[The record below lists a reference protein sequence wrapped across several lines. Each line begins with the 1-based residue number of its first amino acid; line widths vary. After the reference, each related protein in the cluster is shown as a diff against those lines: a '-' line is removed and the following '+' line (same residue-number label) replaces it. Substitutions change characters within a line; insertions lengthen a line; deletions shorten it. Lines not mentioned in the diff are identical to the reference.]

1 MDGAEEDRREED
13 RKRQQQEPGS
23 GGQSSARRL
32 SSRLDLRRGWRRSLV
47 WQHVVRVTER
57 PLQVATSRGQQRT
70 EHQGK
75 AALVLMNGATAFVDD
90 EHFQFHVDNF
100 EPGDWISLWVSDG
113 RKIIINGQL
122 CRIIRDQ
129 DINMAI
135 PAPDSVY

>member
-1 MDGAEEDRREED
+1 MTDATRRED
-13 RKRQQQEPGS
+13 
-23 GGQSSARRL
+23 
-32 SSRLDLRRGWRRSLV
+32 
-47 WQHVVRVTER
+47 
-57 PLQVATSRGQQRT
+57 

-75 AALVLMNGATAFVDD
+75 AALVLMKGATAFVDD
-90 EHFQFHVDNF
+90 EHFQFHGDNV